1 MKIYIRTFLL
11 VIIFCSLA
19 FSKQVRNISEVGPQT
34 EDINH
39 SKYTQIFYIAYHT
52 GSDIENAGSKDNP
65 WKTISY
71 AINMVNDQSDSNL
84 IAFLVGAGTYA
95 GSTLVMEPFIDLYG
109 GFNCKTWDRNIY
121 KYSSVLD
128 GENVR
133 RVVEGANSSR
143 IDGFTV
149 ENGFSKTH
157 GGGIMCDDT
166 SPVISNC
173 FIVNNYVLEPENFN
187 HTRIHQD
194 AHHGAG
200 IASFFNAA
208 PEIRNNIFYGNRTSI
223 GNGAGIAFYGWL
235 RMDGAPS
242 TNINNNIM
250 EGGLRPVVKNNVFV
264 NNISGV
270 NDINRTR
277 SSNGAAISC
286 AFESRP
292 IIENN
297 VIAANQAKG
306 RSDAGGIYSEYF
318 SYPLIIGNWIVGNIS
333 DDDGGG
339 IYTMKLGHASITN
352 NFIAGNWTLGNGVGG
367 IRISKEGRADI
378 VDNIIVQNQ
387 TGGAVDCVDGYMRLK
402 NNLILHNKG
411 RSSIR

>member
-1 MKIYIRTFLL
+1 
-11 VIIFCSLA
+11 
-19 FSKQVRNISEVGPQT
+19 
-34 EDINH
+34 
-39 SKYTQIFYIAYHT
+39 
-52 GSDIENAGSKDNP
+52 
-65 WKTISY
+65 
-71 AINMVNDQSDSNL
+71 
-84 IAFLVGAGTYA
+84 
-95 GSTLVMEPFIDLYG
+95 
-109 GFNCKTWDRNIY
+109 
-121 KYSSVLD
+121 
-128 GENVR
+128 
-133 RVVEGANSSR
+133 
-143 IDGFTV
+143 
-149 ENGFSKTH
+149 
-157 GGGIMCDDT
+157 
-166 SPVISNC
+166 
-173 FIVNNYVLEPENFN
+173 
-187 HTRIHQD
+187 
-194 AHHGAG
+194 
-200 IASFFNAA
+200 
-208 PEIRNNIFYGNRTSI
+208 
-223 GNGAGIAFYGWL
+223 
-235 RMDGAPS
+235 
-242 TNINNNIM
+242 
-250 EGGLRPVVKNNVFV
+250 
-264 NNISGV
+264 V

-378 VDNIIVQNQ
+378 IDNIIVQNQ

-411 RSSIR
+411 RSSIRYYNHFNYFNSSIVENNIIRENENNMIIDTFGGQDVLFHNNNIDEDLSEKSNVNKVVKIVDDAVNIKIKNLNFDQKLFQTIIEVENNILDTTMSGRVVRINDFWSVIANVEGNKIYIWGKATANIVSNSDLIIIPSYTIN